1 MVIIVTFLCS
11 EQAALVFQL
20 TQVIKVMSRITETK
34 WIWRDGQFIPWGD
47 AMIHVLSHSVQFGSG
62 VFEGIRCYNTPK
74 GPAIFRLRDHLE
86 RLAHSCRIYRTE
98 LKYSVDD
105 LHEAARELVARNGVE
120 SCYVRPMVV
129 RGYGT
134 AGMVPIGSPVEVYIP
149 CWPWGAYL
157 GDEALEQGVDACI
170 SSWQRVEPNTIPAM
184 AKIAGNYLSGQLIK
198 MEALANGYAEGI
210 ALSPGGMVSE
220 GSGQNVFIVSKGVII
235 TGPLD
240 GSILGGITRASII
253 QLAADLG
260 MTVREMHIPR
270 EMLYMADEVFFTGTA
285 AELTPVRSVDRIQ
298 IGAGKVG
305 PITKQLQE
313 QYLGIAKGT
322 IEDRHGWLSYCR

>member
-1 MVIIVTFLCS
+1 MILLSSVLRLFSGTL
-11 EQAALVFQL
+11 AK
-20 TQVIKVMSRITETK
+20 THMSRITETQ
-34 WIWRDGQFIPWGD
+34 WIWRDGQFIPWAD
-47 AMIHVLSHSVQFGSG
+47 ATIHVLSHSVQFGSSA
-62 VFEGIRCYNTPK
+62 FEGIRAYPTSK

-86 RLAHSCRIYRTE
+86 RLIHSCRIYRME
-98 LKYSVDD
+98 VPYSVDE
-105 LHEAARELVARNGVE
+105 LHAAAVEVVARNNVE

-134 AGMVPIGSPVEVYIP
+134 AGMIPLGSPIEVYIP

-157 GDEALEQGVDACI
+157 GDEALESGVDACI

-210 ALSPGGMVSE
+210 ALSPNGMVSE
-220 GSGQNVFIVSKGVII
+220 GSGQNVFVVSKGTIL

-260 MTVREMHIPR
+260 IPVREMHIPR

-285 AELTPVRSVDRIQ
+285 AELTPVRSVDRITV
-298 IGAGKVG
+298 GAGKVG
-305 PITKQLQE
+305 PVTRQLQQ

-322 IEDRHGWLSYCR
+322 VEDRHGWLTYCR